1 MVLTGQI
8 KSVRATALGI
18 NRKNIYRQS
27 KLTKKD
33 EMLKEEIKKVHK
45 VHKAYGHRR
54 VAWELGVNHKRALR
68 VMNKFDL
75 KPPRR
80 KRKHFCTRSTDH
92 HHYLNLVKEII
103 SDKLNLDKL
112 KPHQIWCSDVSY
124 IKFQG
129 RFWYLATIEDV
140 ATRQILAAQMG
151 KYHDS
156 QLVLTTIKQALLR
169 ATPQLFHCDQGTEF
183 MAKICTDYLEKRGV
197 KISVSAKASPW
208 ENGWQESFFG
218 RFKDEFGD
226 FDRFET
232 VGELIEEIYSQI
244 RYYNFE
250 RRHYAFKLPP
260 AVYAGQKYSDYC
272 LQKRGT

>member
-1 MVLTGQI
+1 MVAAGQI
-8 KSVRATALGI
+8 KSVRAAALKVS
-18 NRKNIYRQS
+18 RKNIYRVS
-27 KLTKKD
+27 KLDKKD

-45 VHKAYGHRR
+45 IHKAYGHRR
-54 VAWELGVNHKRALR
+54 VAWELGINHKRALR

-80 KRKHFCTRSTDH
+80 KIKHFCTKSTDNN
-92 HHYLNLVKEII
+92 HYLNLVKDIMQKV
-103 SDKLNLDKL
+103 DLNKL

-124 IKFQG
+124 LKFQG
-129 RFWYLATIEDV
+129 KFWYLATIEDL
-140 ATRQILAAQMG
+140 ATRQVLAAQVG

-156 QLVLTTIKQALLR
+156 QLVLTTLKQSMEKAI
-169 ATPQLFHCDQGTEF
+169 PEIFHCDQGTEF
-183 MAKICTDYLEKRGV
+183 MAKVCTDYLEKRGIT
-197 KISVSAKASPW
+197 ISVSAKASPW
-208 ENGWQESFFG
+208 ENGYLESFFG

-226 FDRFET
+226 FNRFET
-232 VGELIEEIYSQI
+232 IGELIEEIYGQI

-260 AVYAGQKYSDYC
+260 AVNAGQKYSDYC

>member
-1 MVLTGQI
+1 MVLGAQI
-8 KSVRATALGI
+8 KSVRAAALGI

-27 KLTKKD
+27 KLDQKD

-45 VHKAYGHRR
+45 IHKAYGHRR
-54 VAWELGVNHKRALR
+54 VAWELEINHKRALR

-80 KRKHFCTRSTDH
+80 KRKHFCTRSTDQ
-92 HHYLNLVKEII
+92 HHYLNLVKDII
-103 SDKLNLDKL
+103 PV
-112 KPHQIWCSDVSY
+112 KPHEVWCSDISF
-124 IKFQG
+124 IKFQD
-129 RFWYLATIEDV
+129 RCWYLAMIEDV
-140 ATRQILAAQMG
+140 VTRQVLAAQVG
-151 KYHDS
+151 KHHDS
-156 QLVLTTIKQALLR
+156 QLVLTILKQAFLR
-169 ATPQLFHCDQGTEF
+169 AIPQIFHCDQGTEF

-208 ENGWQESFFG
+208 ENGYLESFFG

-250 RRHYAFKLPP
+250 RRHYAFKLAP

>member
-1 MVLTGQI
+1 LVLVGQI
-8 KSVRATALGI
+8 KAVRAAALGV
-18 NRKNIYRQS
+18 NRKNIYKQN
-27 KLTKKD
+27 KLDKKD
-33 EMLKEEIKKVHK
+33 EMLKEEIKKVHLK
-45 VHKAYGHRR
+45 HKAYGHRR
-54 VAWELGVNHKRALR
+54 VAWELGINHKRALR
-68 VMNKFDL
+68 VMKKFDL

-80 KRKHFCTRSTDH
+80 KNRHFCTRSTEH
-92 HHYLNLVKEII
+92 NHYINLIKNII
-103 SDKLNLDKL
+103 PAR
-112 KPHQIWCSDVSY
+112 PHQVWVSDVSF

-140 ATRQILAAQMG
+140 ATRQVLAAQVG

-156 QLVLTTIKQALLR
+156 QLVLTAIKQALTR
-169 ATPQLFHCDQGTEF
+169 AVPGVFHSDQGTEF
-183 MAKICTDYLEKRGV
+183 MAKVCTDYLEKRGIN
-197 KISVSAKASPW
+197 ISVSAKASPW
-208 ENGWQESFFG
+208 ENGHQESFFG

-232 VGELIEEIYSQI
+232 VGELIEEIYGQI

>member
-1 MVLTGQI
+1 MVGQI
-8 KSVRATALGI
+8 KAVRAAVLGV
-18 NRKNIYRQS
+18 NRKNIYRKS
-27 KLTKKD
+27 KLDKKD
-33 EMLKEEIKKVHK
+33 EMLKEEIKKVHLK
-45 VHKAYGHRR
+45 HKAYGHRR
-54 VAWELGVNHKRALR
+54 LAWELGINHKRVLR
-68 VMNKFDL
+68 VMNKFSL

-80 KRKHFCTRSTDH
+80 KRRYFSTRSTTNH
-92 HHYLNLVKEII
+92 HNYLNLIKGII
-103 SDKLNLDKL
+103 PGKL
-112 KPHQIWCSDVSY
+112 KPHQVWCSDVSF

-129 RFWYLATIEDV
+129 RFWYLATIEDL
-140 ATRQILAAQMG
+140 ATRQVLAAQVG

-156 QLVLTTIKQALLR
+156 QLVLTALRQALSR
-169 ATPQLFHCDQGTEF
+169 AIPEIFHCDQGTEF
-183 MAKICTDYLEKRGV
+183 MAKICTDYLEERGI

-208 ENGWQESFFG
+208 ENGHQESFFG

-250 RRHYAFKLPP
+250 RRHYAFRLPP

-272 LQKRGT
+272 LQKMGT